1 MDIQQMTLNESKIMK
16 LTKSKLKEM
25 VRDVLSEE
33 DKLDLNKAYGVYLR
47 GGSIGSGKGQ
57 YIDIKTGAK
66 LLYTFDSSTDASV
79 RVKRSN
85 ARLTPGE
92 KKYYGMKYTVVK
104 MSTVKNRLKKS

>member
-1 MDIQQMTLNESKIMK
+1 MK

-25 VRDVLSEE
+25 VKEVLSEE
-33 DKLDLNKAYGVYLR
+33 DKLDLNKAYGVFLR

-79 RVKRSN
+79 RAKRSN
-85 ARLTPGE
+85 SRLSPGE
-92 KKYYGMKYTVVK
+92 KKYYRMKYTVAK
-104 MSTVKNRLKKS
+104 MSNVKNRLKKS